1 MNTTQL
7 ECFTTLANTLNY
19 MRAAEELNMTQPA
32 VSRQI
37 QSLEQELGTQLFTR
51 TTRAVS
57 LTQVGAQ
64 FLPEAQSMLHTYYH
78 SREWISHFQEAFH
91 QVLRIGY
98 MDTQAMPLLTRF
110 LRPVL
115 EKNEKLAAEF
125 TLDQTDANLQRLVSG
140 KLDLVFT
147 IKDAK
152 FAHESIAFT
161 PLHEEQFH
169 CVCRRDHPLAQ
180 SKKGK
185 RNKSVTSEELLP
197 YRQIFDIPPYLLK
210 HVFSRGHRILPVN
223 EEQDNLICANAS
235 EATALALCG
244 VGYVLLPDY
253 LLPANKELAVFP
265 WPGSPV
271 TQLGIYTLKTS
282 LADRKSPVCQII
294 REAQSYYGKQDK
306 K

>member
-37 QSLEQELGTQLFTR
+37 QSLEQELGTQLFHR
-51 TTRAVS
+51 TTRTVS

-64 FLPEAQSMLHTYYH
+64 FLPEALSMLHAYYH
-78 SREWISHFQEAFH
+78 SREWISHFRNSSH

-98 MDTQAMPLLTRF
+98 MDTEALPLLSTF
-110 LRPVL
+110 LRPVM
-115 EKNEKLAAEF
+115 ERNGKLADQF

-161 PLHEEQFH
+161 PLHEERFH
-169 CVCRRDHPLAQ
+169 CVCRKDHPLAQ
-180 SKKGK
+180 NKKRK
-185 RNKSVTSEELLP
+185 RNKSVSSEELLP

-223 EEQDNLICANAS
+223 EEQDNIICANAS
-235 EATALALCG
+235 EATALVLCG
-244 VGYVLLPDY
+244 IGYVLLPDY
-253 LLPANKELAVFP
+253 LLPAHRELAVFP
-265 WPGSPV
+265 WPESPV
-271 TQLGIYTLKTS
+271 TQLGIYSVKSAVTDKN
-282 LADRKSPVCQII
+282 SPVYQVI
-294 REAQSYYGKQDK
+294 REAQAHYAGLAGD
-306 K
+306 

>member
-7 ECFTTLANTLNY
+7 ECFATLANTLNY

-37 QSLEQELGTQLFTR
+37 QSLEQELGTQLFHR

-78 SREWISHFQEAFH
+78 SLDWISHFQNTFH

-98 MDTQAMPLLTRF
+98 MDTQAMPLLTAF

-115 EKNEKLAAEF
+115 EQQEKLTAEF

-152 FAHESIAFT
+152 FAHESVVFT
-161 PLHEEQFH
+161 PLHEERFY
-169 CVCRRDHPLAQ
+169 CVCRKDHPLAQ
-180 SKKGK
+180 KKK
-185 RNKSVTSEELLP
+185 RKRDKSVSSEELLP

-223 EEQDNLICANAS
+223 EEQDNIICANAS
-235 EATALALCG
+235 EACALALCG
-244 VGYVLLPDY
+244 SGYVLLPDY
-253 LLPANKELAVFP
+253 LLPAHKELAVFS
-265 WPGSPV
+265 WPESPV
-271 TQLGIYTLKTS
+271 TQLGIYSLKTS
-282 LADRKSPVCQII
+282 LADKKSPIYQVI
-294 REAQSYYGKQDK
+294 REARAYYEDMAAN
-306 K
+306 

>member
-37 QSLEQELGTQLFTR
+37 QSLEQELGTQLFHR
-51 TTRAVS
+51 TTRTVS

-64 FLPEAQSMLHTYYH
+64 FLPEAQSMLASYYH
-78 SREWISHFQEAFH
+78 SREWISHFRNDFH
-91 QVLRIGY
+91 HVLRIDY

-110 LRPVL
+110 LRSVL
-115 EKNEKLAAEF
+115 EKNGKLAAEF

-152 FAHESIAFT
+152 FAHESVVFT
-161 PLHEEQFH
+161 PLHEERFH
-169 CVCRRDHPLAQ
+169 CVCRKDHPLAQ
-180 SKKGK
+180 KKK
-185 RNKSVTSEELLP
+185 RKHNKSVSSEELLP

-223 EEQDNLICANAS
+223 EEMDNIICANAS
-235 EATALALCG
+235 EACALALCG

-253 LLPANKELAVFP
+253 LLPSHKELAVFS
-265 WPGSPV
+265 WPESPV
-271 TQLGIYTLKTS
+271 TQLGIYSLKAA
-282 LADRKSPVCQII
+282 LGDKESPACQVI
-294 REAQSYYGKQDK
+294 REARTYYGS
-306 K
+306 

>member
-7 ECFTTLANTLNY
+7 ECFATLANTLNY

-37 QSLEQELGTQLFTR
+37 QSLEQELGTQLFHR

-78 SREWISHFQEAFH
+78 SLDWISHFQNTFH

-98 MDTQAMPLLTRF
+98 MDTQAMPLLTAF

-115 EKNEKLAAEF
+115 EQQEKLTAEF

-152 FAHESIAFT
+152 FAHESVVFT
-161 PLHEEQFH
+161 PLHEERFY
-169 CVCRRDHPLAQ
+169 CVCRKDHPLAQ
-180 SKKGK
+180 KKK
-185 RNKSVTSEELLP
+185 RKRDKSVSSEELLP

-210 HVFSRGHRILPVN
+210 HVFSQGHRILPVN
-223 EEQDNLICANAS
+223 EEQDNIICANAS
-235 EATALALCG
+235 EACALALCG
-244 VGYVLLPDY
+244 SGYVLLPDY
-253 LLPANKELAVFP
+253 LLPAHKELAVFS
-265 WPGSPV
+265 WPESPV
-271 TQLGIYTLKTS
+271 TQLGIYSLKTS
-282 LADRKSPVCQII
+282 LADKKSPIYQVI
-294 REAQSYYGKQDK
+294 REARAYYEDMAAN
-306 K
+306 

>member
-7 ECFTTLANTLNY
+7 ECFATLANTLNY

-37 QSLEQELGTQLFTR
+37 QSLEQELGTQLFHR

-78 SREWISHFQEAFH
+78 SLDWISHFQNTFH

-98 MDTQAMPLLTRF
+98 MDTQAMPLLTAF

-115 EKNEKLAAEF
+115 EQQEKLAAEF

-152 FAHESIAFT
+152 FAHESVVFT

-169 CVCRRDHPLAQ
+169 CVCRKDHPLAQ
-180 SKKGK
+180 KKK
-185 RNKSVTSEELLP
+185 RKRDKSVSSEELLP

-223 EEQDNLICANAS
+223 EEQDNIICANAS
-235 EATALALCG
+235 EACALALCG
-244 VGYVLLPDY
+244 SGYVLLPDY
-253 LLPANKELAVFP
+253 LLPSHKELAVFS
-265 WPGSPV
+265 WPESPV
-271 TQLGIYTLKTS
+271 TQLGIYSLKTS
-282 LADRKSPVCQII
+282 LADKKSPIYQVI
-294 REAQSYYGKQDK
+294 RKAKAYYEGMAAN
-306 K
+306 

>member
-19 MRAAEELNMTQPA
+19 MRTAEELNMTQPA

-37 QSLEQELGTQLFTR
+37 QSLEQELGTQLFVR

-57 LTQVGAQ
+57 LTQIGAQ

-78 SREWISHFQEAFH
+78 SLEWISHFQNAFH
-91 QVLRIGY
+91 HVLRIGY
-98 MDTQAMPLLTRF
+98 MDTQAMPLLTAF

-152 FAHESIAFT
+152 FSHESIAFT
-161 PLHEEQFH
+161 PLHEERFH
-169 CVCRRDHPLAQ
+169 CVCRKDHPLAQ
-180 SKKGK
+180 QKKRK
-185 RNKSVTSEELLP
+185 RNKNVSSEELLP

-223 EEQDNLICANAS
+223 EEQDNIICANAS
-235 EATALALCG
+235 EASALALCG

-253 LLPANKELAVFP
+253 LLPSHKELAVFP
-265 WPGSPV
+265 WPESPV
-271 TQLGIYTLKTS
+271 TQLGIYSLKTALTDTGS
-282 LADRKSPVCQII
+282 AVCQII
-294 REAQSYYGKQDK
+294 REARRYYDDSLDD
-306 K
+306 